1 MEWVVALYDYAGR
14 TEEELSFQQ
23 GDCILVTK
31 HMDAEWSC
39 GRLNGREGLFPRN
52 YAESTTG
59 VMSLTFELKSFVL
72 KRPCFYTVRFLV
84 EKIRCEKMDKDLAF
98 YVMLLCSMTQ

>member
-1 MEWVVALYDYAGR
+1 MALYDYAGR

-59 VMSLTFELKSFVL
+59 VMSLTFELKFRFETPVFL
-72 KRPCFYTVRFLV
+72 YCAFLV

>member
-1 MEWVVALYDYAGR
+1 MALYDYAGR

-52 YAESTTG
+52 YVESTTG
-59 VMSLTFELKSFVL
+59 VMSGIFELKSLDL
-72 KRPCFYTVRFLV
+72 KHQCLYTVRFW
-84 EKIRCEKMDKDLAF
+84 
-98 YVMLLCSMTQ
+98 

>member
-31 HMDAEWSC
+31 HMDSEWSC

-52 YAESTTG
+52 YAESTAG
-59 VMSLTFELKSFVL
+59 VMMSLTFELKSLVL
-72 KRPCFYTVRFLV
+72 KQQCLYTVRFW
-84 EKIRCEKMDKDLAF
+84 
-98 YVMLLCSMTQ
+98 